1 MNLSILQK
9 RTREF
14 YENQADE
21 FNRTRFDCWPGTKK
35 FLDSI
40 DSSSNPKILEKG
52 CGNGRNMSYRI

>member
-14 YENQADE
+14 YENQAEE
-21 FNRTRFDCWPGTKK
+21 FNRTRQYVWPGTKE

-40 DSSSNPKILEKG
+40 DISLILK
-52 CGNGRNMSYRI
+52 Y